1 MSSRVIHTFV
11 SSTAVVVVALA
22 GCGSPAAA
30 TPSAVASGSYTFVQT
45 SSTHIRT
52 AGGDT
57 FDLQVF
63 SLTSVGGVT
72 GIATDTLTTATHAD
86 GSLNATG
93 TEVCSSCAI
102 GGRTGYYLAAVSVT
116 VSVAG
121 VIAGHLTF
129 TSGSGGL
136 AGLHGEGTFTADT
149 YSYNYRFAP

>member
-1 MSSRVIHTFV
+1 MGRIVSHTFV
-11 SSTAVVVVALA
+11 SCTAVVVAALA
-22 GCGSPAAA
+22 GCAPPAAA

-45 SSTHIRT
+45 SSSHIRT
-52 AGGDT
+52 AGGDS

-72 GIATDTLTTATHAD
+72 GIATDSLTTATHAD

-102 GGRTGYYLAAVSVT
+102 GGRTGSYMAAFSAT

-121 VIAGHLTF
+121 VVAGHLTF